1 MVTAFF
7 LILSALLLTDTPTF
21 SSEASGN
28 RNASER
34 PSALA
39 VHSGPS
45 RQEEALIRGRVQDQ
59 QGSPVPSATIA
70 LYDSTGMVLIT
81 GTASGPEGEFTLRT
95 APGSWMLQIS
105 FVSHSPYRTGLEL
118 APGEEHDL
126 GTVTLPEVSTQL
138 DEVVVEGERSMLQM
152 NFDSRV
158 FTVGEDITSMGGN
171 ALDVLDRVPSV
182 ATDFEGNI
190 SLRGSEGVQILING
204 RPSSLVR
211 GGGESLRSI
220 PAELIERVEVITN
233 PSARYPAQG
242 SGGIINIILKENVRL
257 GFNGSV
263 AANTG
268 IPQDHGITGLFN
280 WQEGSINWFMQ
291 LDSEYESRPGGGDL
305 FQRFSS
311 PDTSYIYREQVRA
324 DDSELEGRMRG
335 GAEIWLPADQHL
347 RATLGVQLEGGENRS
362 NGDYT
367 DYRTESCPR
376 MACLPSDNL
385 EVARLTDR
393 KEWQEERESE
403 QEYRL
408 EYENRFGPDHR
419 LTVDLDYERG
429 GEWEEALLRES
440 LPGSPAGMSS
450 RQSDEE
456 ERYRDLRIQADYQ
469 RPIGPGGRLEAGL
482 RSNFDRID
490 NEYQQEELREG
501 VWVTLPA
508 LEDNF
513 RHDEIIHA
521 LYAIWSGQTN
531 PFSWQIGLRAER
543 TSIRS
548 RLDLTDHQTSVEY
561 LHLFPA
567 LFLTWQLNEGNSL
580 QASYSRRVQRPWARM
595 LLPFPASTDSR
606 SYSRGNP
613 QLRPE
618 FSNSFDTGWMRYW
631 ETGSVLASLY
641 YRYRTGVFEQITGQ
655 ENDAQGNLVTVRFPI
670 NLSTEQAWGLEL
682 TGEQEITRQL
692 QLSAGI
698 NLFRSRSRGN
708 HEGQELFSQSDLFQG
723 RMQIRWRFLR
733 GWNFHSSLR
742 YLGPRESVQGRRPAR
757 SFIDLGLSREL
768 IPRTLILSLSVR
780 DLLDSRRQEMV
791 VEDEFFFSERM
802 FHGTTRSVRLT
813 LRYQFGGE

>member
-311 PDTSYIYREQVRA
+311 PDTSYIYREQIRA

-440 LPGSPAGMSS
+440 LPGSPAGMS
-450 RQSDEE
+450 
-456 ERYRDLRIQADYQ
+456 
-469 RPIGPGGRLEAGL
+469 
-482 RSNFDRID
+482 
-490 NEYQQEELREG
+490 
-501 VWVTLPA
+501 
-508 LEDNF
+508 
-513 RHDEIIHA
+513 
-521 LYAIWSGQTN
+521 
-531 PFSWQIGLRAER
+531 
-543 TSIRS
+543 S